1 MAAINYVPGVGF
13 VRNVPGTDRTVV
25 MGSAEDRVFQEQAD
39 KRREELFSHQF
50 DYAKDYRGLYDKLFN
65 ADNKGTNVIGG
76 FSTGGYNQGGWNSDL
91 KARLENISKQGLD
104 FLENPNAMYGFGERN
119 RIGSYGSDIF
129 DRNNA
134 IMDMYRRGYD
144 KDQIS
149 DHLAGKKNV
158 LTEQPS
164 WRDYQKD
171 KKEAGAGLNWTD
183 GFFIGGPDQNYQGFA
198 NQRMSRNS
206 GRFNMQNFQNQTGA
220 SGSGVFLGL
229 PGMGGFPGS
238 SGQNLF
244 PYTTIT
250 DGRVFFNDDT
260 TNLQFVNALGAAGLI
275 SDDDARWFNQH
286 FQNSTNNWLVRRFND
301 PTRGY
306 DFNKEENFKNLS
318 DVNFQ
323 RFMRLQGVLNPFMK
337 NASIPVGGV
346 FANPNFPGGGGL
358 NLNPEFPYSPDNPPP
373 PGITYS
379 GRPVFIGQAPSGRA
393 GGESVFYT
401 AEDTLLRTD
410 EMPDLYRSSTPP
422 PPPADDSDAGMLPP
436 DDDTQKMA
444 SGGIVSLAMNGM
456 DMPTGQGIETF
467 LNRDRSKAAL
477 QRNLQMLA
485 QQQMQQ
491 QQQMMPPQG
500 PPGMPP
506 QGMPPGMPPQG
517 MMPPGPPP
525 MPPGPPPTMQ
535 QGIMPMAG

>member
-1 MAAINYVPGVGF
+1 MSRRGFLPGIIDQL
-13 VRNVPGTDRTVV
+13 NQQAY
-25 MGSAEDRVFQEQAD
+25 GS
-39 KRREELFSHQF
+39 
-50 DYAKDYRGLYDKLFN
+50 
-65 ADNKGTNVIGG
+65 
-76 FSTGGYNQGGWNSDL
+76 GGYGV
-91 KARLENISKQGLD
+91 
-104 FLENPNAMYGFGERN
+104 NP
-119 RIGSYGSDIF
+119 
-129 DRNNA
+129 
-134 IMDMYRRGYD
+134 
-144 KDQIS
+144 
-149 DHLAGKKNV
+149 
-158 LTEQPS
+158 
-164 WRDYQKD
+164 
-171 KKEAGAGLNWTD
+171 
-183 GFFIGGPDQNYQGFA
+183 
-198 NQRMSRNS
+198 
-206 GRFNMQNFQNQTGA
+206 
-220 SGSGVFLGL
+220 
-229 PGMGGFPGS
+229 
-238 SGQNLF
+238 F

-250 DGRVFFNDDT
+250 NGRVFFNDDT
-260 TNLQFVNALGAAGLI
+260 TNLQFINALGAAGLI
-275 SDDDARWFNQH
+275 SDDDARWFNEH

-306 DFNKEENFKNLS
+306 DFNKEENFENLS

-323 RFMRLQGVLNPFMK
+323 RFMRLQGVLNPFME
-337 NASIPVGGV
+337 NASIPVGGI
-346 FANPNFPGGGGL
+346 FANPNFPGGPGGGG
-358 NLNPEFPYSPDNPPP
+358 LNPEFPYSPDNPPP

-422 PPPADDSDAGMLPP
+422 PPPADDSDVGMLPP

-491 QQQMMPPQG
+491 QMQQQQQQMMPPQG
-500 PPGMPP
+500 
-506 QGMPPGMPPQG
+506 PPGMPPQG